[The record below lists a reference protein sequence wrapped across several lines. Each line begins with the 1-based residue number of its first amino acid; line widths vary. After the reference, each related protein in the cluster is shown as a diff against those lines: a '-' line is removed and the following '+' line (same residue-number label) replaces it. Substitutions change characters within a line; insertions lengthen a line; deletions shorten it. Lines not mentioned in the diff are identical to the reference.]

1 LERAITALVI
11 LVVTVMAVASVMAVV
26 SVLSVTKDWLVA
38 LGVHAGIAWYN
49 ARVHSRL
56 IVQDI
61 ALDLLTLTATVRGVS
76 NVERGQTP
84 LEAPIYVEQAA
95 ASACRPRTFLSGV
108 LRCRPMTC
116 HGMGVSSST

>member
-1 LERAITALVI
+1 VRLLERAITALVI
-11 LVVTVMAVASVMAVV
+11 LVVTVVAMA

-108 LRCRPMTC
+108 LRCRHMTC